1 MAIKDPVIII
11 GCPRSGTTMLF
22 NILNQSKEL
31 FTLYR
36 ESWNVIKG
44 AYHKGLLNPIAI
56 DDSLTVG
63 DMTPELKEYL
73 LDQFNKYS
81 VNNEALSYW
90 IINHL
95 KIRGLTHHLPI
106 PNPLVTPL
114 KLWNAFVKDVFVG
127 DYRLLEKTPR
137 NCFRVAFMN
146 QLFPDAKFVFIQ
158 REANANIS
166 SLMEG
171 WRKNASWINHQRFP
185 ELDDS
190 DFAMSNF
197 EYKKWEYVLPPGW
210 REFNAKSLEET
221 CAHQWI
227 QSNSYALRE
236 LDQLDQSRVIKIKY
250 EDLVADPA
258 TTVKS
263 ITDFIEVPY
272 EGKLKQYAEKPPVVS
287 SSMFEK
293 PREDK
298 WKKNQEALERI
309 QPVIARSASDVAIQ
323 TR

>member
-44 AYHKGLLNPIAI
+44 AYHKGLLNPIAL
-56 DDSLTVG
+56 DDSLTAG

-106 PNPLVTPL
+106 PNPLVGPL
-114 KLWNAFVKDVFVG
+114 KLWNAFVKDVFIG

-146 QLFPDAKFVFIQ
+146 QLFPDARFVFIQ

-190 DFAMSNF
+190 DFTMSNF

-210 REFNAKSLEET
+210 REFNGKSLEET

-227 QSNSYALRE
+227 QSNQYALRE
-236 LDQLDQSRVIKIKY
+236 LDQLDSSRVIKIKY
-250 EDLVADPA
+250 EDLVSDPA

-272 EGKLKQYAEKPPVVS
+272 EGKLQQYAEKPPVVS

-293 PREDK
+293 PRQDK
-298 WKKNQEALERI
+298 WKKNQDALERI
-309 QPVIARSASDVAIQ
+309 APMLANQQVALS
-323 TR
+323 

>member
-1 MAIKDPVIII
+1 MAV
-11 GCPRSGTTMLF
+11 
-22 NILNQSKEL
+22 
-31 FTLYR
+31 
-36 ESWNVIKG
+36 
-44 AYHKGLLNPIAI
+44 
-56 DDSLTVG
+56 
-63 DMTPELKEYL
+63 
-73 LDQFNKYS
+73 
-81 VNNEALSYW
+81 LS
-90 IINHL
+90 
-95 KIRGLTHHLPI
+95 
-106 PNPLVTPL
+106 
-114 KLWNAFVKDVFVG
+114 
-127 DYRLLEKTPR
+127 
-137 NCFRVAFMN
+137 
-146 QLFPDAKFVFIQ
+146 
-158 REANANIS
+158 S
-166 SLMEG
+166 
-171 WRKNASWINHQRFP
+171 SWINHQRFP